1 MSDPNQ
7 PPGPN
12 AAGPSTPPPPLLPR
26 RSLLQRAA
34 LGGVALGLG
43 GLTLGQT
50 LGYGLPAGLT
60 PLALS
65 AKEWLVLEAVARRVL
80 DGLDERAAPDAA
92 RYVDGW
98 LARQAPWV
106 RQEVRGL
113 LHLFEAS
120 PPWFTLRLS
129 RFTRLDPAEQDRYLR
144 AWQTSSSGLV
154 RQGFLALKGLC
165 VMGGWRR
172 PESFALCGYDG
183 PLPGRG

>member
-1 MSDPNQ
+1 MSDPT
-7 PPGPN
+7 PAPR
-12 AAGPSTPPPPLLPR
+12 PSPPPPLLRR
-26 RSLLQRAA
+26 RSFLKRAA
-34 LGGVALGLG
+34 LGGAALGLG
-43 GLTLGQT
+43 GLTLGQAV
-50 LGYGLPAGLT
+50 GYGLPDGVA
-60 PLALS
+60 PVALS
-65 AKEWLVLEAVARRVL
+65 AKEWLVLEAVARRIL

-92 RYVDGW
+92 VYVDGW